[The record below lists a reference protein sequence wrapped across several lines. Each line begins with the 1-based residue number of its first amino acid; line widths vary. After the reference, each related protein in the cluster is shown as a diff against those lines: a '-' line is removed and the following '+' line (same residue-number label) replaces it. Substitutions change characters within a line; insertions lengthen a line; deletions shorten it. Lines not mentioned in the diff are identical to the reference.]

1 MFLIEL
7 AQPFA
12 LEPTE
17 RRVGFRIHHLLEIVP
32 GQALE
37 REASIPGTRP
47 RKITLQK
54 CHRFA
59 PYFCVLTHSKL
70 VRVADCEI

>member
-17 RRVGFRIHHLLEIVP
+17 RRVGFRIHHLFQIVP

-37 REASIPGTRP
+37 REASIQALDPG
-47 RKITLQK
+47 K
-54 CHRFA
+54 
-59 PYFCVLTHSKL
+59 
-70 VRVADCEI
+70 